1 MDNICFYFEFYLMI
15 IDKKEKLTNFRL
27 QFSYLVRIFLF
38 IIISI
43 FVKHFIINDNFID
56 FQDFNIFLGKIIT
69 HDVDLGTNYSQDVF
83 KNIHF
88 QLMDVV
94 SYKKHPKDYKSL
106 IPQILYQTFYLGQ
119 QNILED
125 KCKIKEEDKL
135 ILPIKI
141 FEEINEIGINVVHFL
156 SIDKKCILPSEK
168 YDQYCLQIHIGAVK
182 CLKFEKQINYIN
194 NSIESICDLCFHHSE
209 VNLEALKHLTECI
222 SFITKEQWK
231 ISSKFIYKILMGQ
244 MNHHLPSIYDQC
256 ILLFNKCMDLEDFDY
271 ILKII
276 MTEISW
282 SLRIKFYML
291 SVIAS
296 KYGVKKAS
304 IFCVLN
310 SNLSFYII
318 IYYDFRF

>member
-1 MDNICFYFEFYLMI
+1 M
-15 IDKKEKLTNFRL
+15 
-27 QFSYLVRIFLF
+27 
-38 IIISI
+38 
-43 FVKHFIINDNFID
+43 
-56 FQDFNIFLGKIIT
+56 
-69 HDVDLGTNYSQDVF
+69 GTTYSQDVF

-88 QLMDVV
+88 QLIDIVA
-94 SYKKHPKDYKSL
+94 YKKHSLDYKSL

-119 QNILED
+119 QNILEN
-125 KCKIKEEDKL
+125 KCKNIEEDKL

-141 FEEINEIGINVVHFL
+141 FEETGKIGINVVHFL
-156 SIDKKCILPSEK
+156 SLDKTFVLPSEK
-168 YDQYCLQIHIGAVK
+168 YDHYCLQINIGAVK
-182 CLKFEKQINYIN
+182 CLQFEKQINFIN
-194 NSIESICDLCFHHSE
+194 NSIESICDLCFRHSE

-244 MNHHLPSIYDQC
+244 MNHHLPPIHDQC
-256 ILLFNKCMDLEDFDY
+256 ILLFKKCMDLEDFDY

-296 KYGVKKAS
+296 KYGVKKVS
-304 IFCVLN
+304 IFCIFN
-310 SNLSFYII
+310 SNLFFYITH
-318 IYYDFRF
+318 DFRF